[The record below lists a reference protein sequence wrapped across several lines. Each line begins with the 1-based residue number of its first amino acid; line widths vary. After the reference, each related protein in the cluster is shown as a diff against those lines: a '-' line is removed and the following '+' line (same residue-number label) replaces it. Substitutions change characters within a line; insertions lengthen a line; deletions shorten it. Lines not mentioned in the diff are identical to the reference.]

1 MTLFAGLFIF
11 FIQSLEAPAPPV
23 PHTQQ
28 GYYAVETDSENGFF
42 NEAGNQCDQAQEIC
56 KIKCKDYPD
65 IEKETCKII
74 KKEACDYFKEYCKH
88 QEVPLPL
95 YLELL
100 LFLTLFFLFFKTYFS
115 FRYRN

>member
-1 MTLFAGLFIF
+1 MTFFAGLFIF
-11 FIQSLEAPAPPV
+11 FMQGLGVQVPPV
-23 PHTQQ
+23 PQTQQ
-28 GYYAVETDSENGFF
+28 GYYSVETDSENGFF
-42 NEAGNQCDQAQEIC
+42 NKAGNQCDQAQEIC

-65 IEKETCKII
+65 TEKETCKII